1 MNYKSFFYMFLLIVI
16 LLFLVM
22 VGKPANALFVLLY
35 FGLLFFFSTFIQG
48 KAANR
53 WIMVLNLVVLCCLLY
68 FKIS

>member
-16 LLFLVM
+16 LFFLVM
-22 VGKPANALFVLLY
+22 AGKPINALFVLLY
-35 FGLLFFFSTFIQG
+35 FGLLFFFSKCIQG
-48 KAANR
+48 KVR